1 MSMGKTTRLTTEEFI
16 KRAKE
21 IYKDKYDYSK
31 VNYINKSTKV
41 TIICPIHGE
50 FEKYPLDFLKG
61 QECQKCS
68 NITRSKK
75 RKLTVEQFIEKA
87 RKVHGDKYDYSKVNY
102 INNHTKVCIICS
114 VHGEFWQTPDRHL
127 SGQGCPRCFK
137 HVYDVKSFI
146 TEAQKIH
153 GDTYD
158 YSKVNYVK
166 SKTKVCIVC
175 PVHGEFWQTPYNHL
189 NGQGCPKCGID
200 RARKKQLLTTCEF
213 IEKARKVHGD
223 KYDYSKTEYKNSH
236 TKVCIICS
244 VHGEFWQTPSDHL
257 GGCGC
262 PICKESKLEKS
273 LSNFLIE
280 KKINFE
286 YRKNFDWLGK
296 QHLDFYLPDYNIAI
310 ECQGKQHFIGWDN
323 KEEYLRKQILS
334 DEKKYE
340 LSFKHGVKILYY
352 ARKNEFK
359 KVSEIY
365 SKNVFT
371 RKSDLFKIT
380 DK

>member
-87 RKVHGDKYDYSKVNY
+87 RKVHGDNYDYSKVNY
-102 INNHTKVCIICS
+102 INN
-114 VHGEFWQTPDRHL
+114 
-127 SGQGCPRCFK
+127 
-137 HVYDVKSFI
+137 
-146 TEAQKIH
+146 
-153 GDTYD
+153 
-158 YSKVNYVK
+158 
-166 SKTKVCIVC
+166 
-175 PVHGEFWQTPYNHL
+175 
-189 NGQGCPKCGID
+189 
-200 RARKKQLLTTCEF
+200 
-213 IEKARKVHGD
+213 
-223 KYDYSKTEYKNSH
+223 H

-273 LSNFLIE
+273 LSNFLNE
-280 KKINFE
+280 KNKNDVYPT
-286 YRKNFDWLGK
+286 YRRN
-296 QHLDFYLPDYNIAI
+296 Y
-310 ECQGKQHFIGWDN
+310 DN
-323 KEEYLRKQILS
+323 EKEEQM
-334 DEKKYE
+334 
-340 LSFKHGVKILYY
+340 
-352 ARKNEFK
+352 A
-359 KVSEIY
+359 
-365 SKNVFT
+365 
-371 RKSDLFKIT
+371 
-380 DK
+380 